1 MSNVI
6 FELNTEGVRELLQ
19 SQEMQDALQ
28 EIATDIQG
36 KCGPDYAT
44 DVQVMQTRAIASV
57 YTDNESA
64 LKDNSRNNTL
74 LKALG

>member
-57 YTDNESA
+57 YADNAEA
-64 LKDNSRNNTL
+64 LKDNSENNTL

>member
-6 FELNTEGVRELLQ
+6 FELNSEGVRELLQ
-19 SQEMQDALQ
+19 SQEMQNALQ
-28 EIATDIQG
+28 EIATDIQS
-36 KCGPDYAT
+36 KCGADYAT

-57 YTDNESA
+57 YTDNAEA
-64 LKDNSRNNTL
+64 LKDNSENNTL